1 MEAPFDAELDPELIT
16 VLSELSEEPI
26 TPEQVTAT
34 TLFFAALTVV
44 LSGVIMMDG
53 VVAQEEEE
61 RMQGLIHSFFPPED
75 PLNAFIQRLLHS
87 IEQQQVYL
95 DPQRMLTL
103 VQPLSNAQRLMLLGL
118 GYEMSAADNDVNT
131 REVMYLRGIA
141 SRLGIPQ
148 PYIDTLEIGFTRTG
162 KHDPDVLVEL
172 AQALAPQSFEHLDP
186 VFMDMARSILI
197 ALPTT
202 PEENR
207 LLDVE

>member
-1 MEAPFDAELDPELIT
+1 MKTPFDAELDPELIT
-16 VLSELSEEPI
+16 LLSELSEQPI
-26 TPEQVTAT
+26 TPEQTTST
-34 TLFFAALTVV
+34 TLFFTALTVV

-61 RMQGLIHSFFPPED
+61 KMQALIQSFFPPDD
-75 PLNAFIQRLLHS
+75 PLNSFIQKILHN

-95 DPQRMLTL
+95 DPQRLLTL
-103 VQPLSNAQRLMLLGL
+103 IQPLSDAQRLMLIGL
-118 GYEMSAADNDVNT
+118 GYEMSAADNDVNG

-141 SRLGIPQ
+141 NRLNIPQ
-148 PYIDTLEIGFTRTG
+148 PYIDTLEIGFTRIG
-162 KHDPDVLVEL
+162 RHDPDVLVEIS
-172 AQALAPQSFEHLDP
+172 QALAPQSFEHLDP

-207 LLDVE
+207 LLEVE